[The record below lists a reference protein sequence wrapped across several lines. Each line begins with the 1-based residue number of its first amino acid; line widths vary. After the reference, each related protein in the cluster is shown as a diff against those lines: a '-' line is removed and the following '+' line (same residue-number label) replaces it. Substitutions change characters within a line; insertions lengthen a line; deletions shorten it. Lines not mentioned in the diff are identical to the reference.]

1 MSSTSQLSLVS
12 KRSVFGEAASLAANV
27 ENTDE
32 EEAMVKETAELL
44 ASLSDVIL
52 SPIKAPKTNSNNN
65 QDSDAAQTKL
75 EVRFK
80 VYPILLSTFCC

>member
-12 KRSVFGEAASLAANV
+12 KKSVLGDAVSLAANV

-52 SPIKAPKTNSNNN
+52 SPIKTFKTNSNNN
-65 QDSDAAQTKL
+65 QDSDAAQTEL
-75 EVRFK
+75 EVRCE
-80 VYPILLSTFCC
+80 V

>member
-12 KRSVFGEAASLAANV
+12 KKSVLGKAVSLASNV

-65 QDSDAAQTKL
+65 QDFDVAQTEL
-75 EVRFK
+75 EVRCG
-80 VYPILLSTFCC
+80 VYPILLPTFCY